1 MKILI
6 PKRQASQWDEEIV
19 YSPNKYRETEGTKD
33 DGDICLTTDN
43 EYFIKGSHKDHNII
57 TYEKGLAKPG
67 KMTIPNITKTV
78 LKGFGTGVGGFSNTA
93 TILYSMAAIFNKPE
107 QEDQR
112 KEIMTRIKLLREIV
126 GQEIDRIKGADKPSL
141 PSSWKQYEEFSPDD
155 TDEEKAHKVKHNSMV
170 ISKKPY
176 FFRYL
181 YPELNQRFK
190 QFENSYNQVSKDM
203 FGIKFKK
210 LLKKENKTDEEKAL
224 VRNYQKYSPL
234 ITSDCTM
241 NFLCREFEGV
251 DFDIKFNKDLE
262 SKSKKKAVSMLPTFE
277 EKYAGV
283 FDQNKYSIVK
293 DLYKAYNARKQM
305 KHLAALLDTTEGYVD
320 VEDFSEIRSSVY
332 MMIIQDL
339 QNVLLENN
347 ISGEEVLFYLSRIA
361 PAYSNFNWSFAWD
374 LLEDQIIEL
383 IPQGKS
389 YYPVRDEEH
398 GRFYLGGYYSLREL
412 EPDRTEEALELLDKL
427 TAEDVKIPIDFP
439 EIEELQNQEE
449 VAQ

>member
-1 MKILI
+1 M
-6 PKRQASQWDEEIV
+6 
-19 YSPNKYRETEGTKD
+19 
-33 DGDICLTTDN
+33 GDICLSTDN

-57 TYEKGLAKPG
+57 TYEKGLAKPA

-93 TILYSMAAIFNKPE
+93 TILYSMVAIFNKPE

-155 TDEEKAHKVKHNSMV
+155 TEEEKARKVKHNSMV

-203 FGIKFKK
+203 FGMKFKK
-210 LLKKENKTDEEKAL
+210 LLKKENKTDEEKTL
-224 VRNYQKYSPL
+224 IRNYQKYSPL

-241 NFLCREFEGV
+241 NFLCREIESV
-251 DFDIKFNKDLE
+251 DFDIKFNKDID
-262 SKSKKKAVSMLPTFE
+262 SKEKKKAVSMLPSFE
-277 EKYAGV
+277 EKYKDS
-283 FDQNKYSIVK
+283 FNSDKYSIVK
-293 DLYKAYNARKQM
+293 NLYKAYNSRKQM
-305 KHLAALLDTTEGYVD
+305 KHLSAILDSSEGYID

-339 QNVLLENN
+339 QNILLENN
-347 ISGEEVLFYLSRIA
+347 ISGEEVLYYSSLIA
-361 PAYSNFNWSFAWD
+361 PTYSNFNWSFVWD

-389 YYPVRDEEH
+389 YYPVRDEVN
-398 GRFYLGGYYSLREL
+398 GRFYLGGQYSLREL
-412 EPDRTEEALELLDKL
+412 EPDDTEEALELLDKL

-439 EIEELQNQEE
+439 EIEELKNKETVKE
-449 VAQ
+449 GENSNVN